1 MDKIVKTIEHKDR
14 FETTFDVTFEQEN
27 GTQYTTQF
35 MPESKYRFEVLKR
48 KLVKQ
53 YNLPL
58 EAIKELED
66 TVEDLQQYSYN
77 EGLADRNPDH
87 DF

>member
-58 EAIKELED
+58 EVIKELEGK
-66 TVEDLQQYSYN
+66 VEDLQHYYYN
-77 EGLADRNPDH
+77 EGLADGNLDPDL
-87 DF
+87 